1 MTILISIKNKQK
13 NLEMEPKDEP
23 IFIISYPQVPLK

>member
-1 MTILISIKNKQK
+1 MTILSLIKNKQK
-13 NLEMEPKDEP
+13 DLKMEPKDEP